1 MTVDIHAHEIRERQA
16 DRQRIQADIDRFLDS
31 GKMIEVLGS
40 TPQHKPHAYNNDY
53 RKELRNGR

>member
-31 GKMIEVLGS
+31 GKMI
-40 TPQHKPHAYNNDY
+40 
-53 RKELRNGR
+53 